1 MKITFLKQRKPKRF
15 NFKPRYYEP
24 KKEEFNAR
32 VESIER
38 EVAREKKL
46 TEKFGGEEQYRAKM
60 RRVTN
65 DAINLRRSQNKKS
78 NMRILLVAGI
88 LIAFFYIYLNV
99 DL

>member
-15 NFKPRYYEP
+15 KFKPRYYEP
-24 KKEEFNAR
+24 KKEAFNAR
-32 VESIER
+32 VTEIER
-38 EVAREKKL
+38 DVEREKKL

-65 DAINLRRSQNKKS
+65 DAVNLRRSKSKKS
-78 NMRILLVAGI
+78 NLRIILFAGI
-88 LIAFFYIYLNV
+88 LIALFYVYLNT

>member
-24 KKEEFNAR
+24 KKEKFNAR
-32 VESIER
+32 IESIER
-38 EVAREKKL
+38 EVEREKKL